1 MKNDKVL
8 LRLMYS
14 DDGSRNCLTD
24 HSQMRMPARTVLAQ
38 DTGKIVMKKLPVPR
52 IRLATV

>member
-14 DDGSRNCLTD
+14 DEGSRNCLTD